1 MNWRRELGLAGAALA
16 LVLLGGAVLPGDTP
30 LLDATR
36 RGDVAAV
43 RSLLK
48 DGADPDVAEGD
59 GLTALHLAAQEGNLE
74 IAKLLIG
81 GGANVEAKTRIGAS
95 TPLHLASAGAHTSV
109 VLALINS
116 GADPGAVTTA
126 TGATPLHLAAKALNG
141 EGAVKALLERGVQ
154 ANARDNSAG
163 QTPLMFAAAYGRAAS
178 ARVLLSHGADPGI
191 STNVVDV
198 LRRMVIDREA
208 QKRLGEA
215 LVDIRKSS
223 PDGTDRALTPSEVK
237 AAVAVQREF
246 LRSGAQIEEL
256 LEDFNPDDVANRVP
270 AWTTQGGLRSE
281 AEILRRPMMPT
292 LVDRTGGMTA
302 LLLAARDGH
311 IEAAEAMVD
320 GGADIDQASGDGSTP
335 LVLALLNGQFDLAMV
350 LIERGANSNKV
361 SYDGVSP
368 LFAVLQTQWSFNY
381 SEHPH
386 PRAQD
391 DQQTEHM
398 QVLNALLQVG
408 ADPNVPLKTH
418 LWFSEYFAQKLGL
431 DLTGATP
438 FWRAALALDVEAM
451 KALIA
456 HGADP
461 DIPARLPETRHEV
474 SGTNKR
480 RAAAG

>member
-1 MNWRRELGLAGAALA
+1 MTWRQSG
-16 LVLLGGAVLPGDTP
+16 
-30 LLDATR
+30 
-36 RGDVAAV
+36 
-43 RSLLK
+43 RSSRN
-48 DGADPDVAEGD
+48 GADPDVAEGD

-154 ANARDNSAG
+154 ANARDNSGWAD
-163 QTPLMFAAAYGRAAS
+163 AADVRGGVRPAQAS

-292 LVDRTGGMTA
+292 LVGRTGGMTA

-386 PRAQD
+386 PRAP
-391 DQQTEHM
+391 
-398 QVLNALLQVG
+398 G
-408 ADPNVPLKTH
+408 RPADRAH
-418 LWFSEYFAQKLGL
+418 ASAECASAGRRRSE
-431 DLTGATP
+431 
-438 FWRAALALDVEAM
+438 RAAQDALVV
-451 KALIA
+451 L
-456 HGADP
+456 GV
-461 DIPARLPETRHEV
+461 LCPETRARLDGV
-474 SGTNKR
+474 PPRSGEPPSRWMSR
-480 RAAAG
+480 R